1 MSSVGDFYIKQSNF
15 MSNQSF
21 ANISFQEYLVS
32 FKASMQRAFHQT
44 DKIDDFCSTRGI
56 PPTVLSELMSTN
68 PMALVIPR
76 EYGGFGGSVKQNIAV
91 MSAAS
96 YESLAW
102 SLTLGINNALFTQPF
117 VKYGQDAA
125 KPHVF
130 ERFLKHQSMGGL
142 MITEPGFGSDALSMQ
157 TSVTET
163 DGKFQLKGKKHWQ
176 GLTGMAEFWL
186 LTGRRKTENGTLMR
200 DVEMFVCDVNAPNQ
214 NITVDEYY
222 ENLGLYQIPYG
233 LNNLD
238 VTLPAESRL
247 IPQTTG
253 VKMLLDL
260 LHRSR
265 FQFPGMGLGFLQR
278 MLDEAIAHVKTRIVS
293 NKNLLQYDQVQHR
306 LARLQANFSICS
318 AFCHK
323 SGKVADIENDL
334 FPLGLEANIIKTVT
348 TDMMQDSSQSLLQ
361 LVGGKG
367 YRLNHIAGRSTV
379 DSRPFQIFEGSN
391 DILYHQIAD
400 AFLKLMK
407 TAKETK
413 LYNYLKTYA
422 PMVVERLRDIT
433 NFDIDAQL
441 PQRKLIDL
449 GQIVSRI
456 YSMQLVAE
464 MAEKGF
470 RNDLAENALDVLRQD
485 ISAYISSFR
494 RENTTLLVED
504 YGSGSNWF
512 DL

>member
-1 MSSVGDFYIKQSNF
+1 
-15 MSNQSF
+15 
-21 ANISFQEYLVS
+21 
-32 FKASMQRAFHQT
+32 
-44 DKIDDFCSTRGI
+44 
-56 PPTVLSELMSTN
+56 
-68 PMALVIPR
+68 
-76 EYGGFGGSVKQNIAV
+76 

-186 LTGRRKTENGTLMR
+186 LTGRRKAENGTLMR

-400 AFLKLMK
+400 LQKLFQDEGITFRKKSRKIDSMPGFIRLEK
-407 TAKETK
+407 FFYFDSYGEQMFIDKQQMHHGYFVIEHALSWENFSELTREVKFDTHLLFFDAALAYYQQDGHITQLVRIYKEQLTK
-413 LYNYLKTYA
+413 QSLIEIKQGYS
-422 PMVVERLRDIT
+422 
-433 NFDIDAQL
+433 
-441 PQRKLIDL
+441 KLI
-449 GQIVSRI
+449 G
-456 YSMQLVAE
+456 
-464 MAEKGF
+464 K
-470 RNDLAENALDVLRQD
+470 
-485 ISAYISSFR
+485 YI
-494 RENTTLLVED
+494 
-504 YGSGSNWF
+504 G
-512 DL
+512 

>member
-1 MSSVGDFYIKQSNF
+1 
-15 MSNQSF
+15 MSNHPF
-21 ANISFQEYLVS
+21 ANVSFQQYLDN

-44 DKIDDFCSTRGI
+44 DNIDDFCSTRGI
-56 PPTVLSELMSTN
+56 PPAVLAELMAAN
-68 PMALVIPR
+68 PFALVIPR
-76 EYGGFGGSVKQNIAV
+76 QHGGFGGTVKQNIAV
-91 MSAAS
+91 MAAAS

-102 SLTLGINNALFTQPF
+102 SLTLGINNALFIQPF
-117 VKYGQDAA
+117 TKYGQESA
-125 KPHVF
+125 KPHVYD
-130 ERFLKHQSMGGL
+130 RFLNHNSMGGL
-142 MITEPGFGSDALSMQ
+142 MITEPNFGSDALSMQ
-157 TSVTET
+157 TSVTESE
-163 DGKFQLKGKKHWQ
+163 GNFHLKGKKHWQ

-200 DVEMFVCDVNAPNQ
+200 DVEMFLCDVKAPNQ

-238 VTLPAESRL
+238 VQLPAQNRL

-278 MLDEAIAHVKTRIVS
+278 MLDEALQHVKNRAVG
-293 NKNLLQYDQVQHR
+293 NKTLLQYDQVQHR
-306 LARLQANFSICS
+306 LARLQANFSVCS
-318 AFCHK
+318 AFCFK
-323 SGKVADIENDL
+323 SGQVADIENDL

-348 TDMMQDSSQSLLQ
+348 TDMMQDSAQSLLQ

-367 YRLNHIAGRSTV
+367 YKLNHIAGRATV

-413 LYNYLKTYA
+413 LYTYLKTYVPLVA
-422 PMVVERLRDIT
+422 DRLKEVT
-433 NFDIDAQL
+433 NWNVDAQIIS
-441 PQRKLIDL
+441 QRKSIVL
-449 GQIVSRI
+449 GQAVSRI
-456 YSMQLVAE
+456 YAMQLVAE
-464 MAEKGF
+464 MAAKGF
-470 RNDLAENALDVLRQD
+470 RSDLAENALDVLRQEVTEF
-485 ISAYISSFR
+485 INSFR
-494 RENTTLLVED
+494 MQNTTLVVDD
-504 YGSGSNWF
+504 YSSKSSWF
-512 DL
+512 EL